1 MRNTD
6 RHIEKRIDEILKFS
20 ENVPR
25 VSPPPSFASNV
36 MKRFEE
42 EVYGG
47 RTVTM
52 NFMPYIR
59 IAAAMIVF
67 AVIGNLLILITSI
80 KQVNTD
86 REIYT
91 AYTSEYNIDREDQW
105 WINLT
110 SGDYDVE
117 ESNYR

>member
-1 MRNTD
+1 MTNTD
-6 RHIEKRIDEILKFS
+6 KHIEKRIDDILDYS
-20 ENVPR
+20 ENIPK

-36 MKRFEE
+36 MKRFDEE
-42 EVYGG
+42 MNRG
-47 RTVTM
+47 RAVTM

-86 REIYT
+86 REILT
-91 AYTSEYNIDREDQW
+91 AYSSEYNIDSRDQW
-105 WINLT
+105 WVNLT
-110 SGDYDVE
+110 SGDYE
-117 ESNYR
+117 INE

>member
-6 RHIEKRIDEILKFS
+6 KNTEKRIDEILEYS
-20 ENVPR
+20 ENVPK

-36 MKRFEE
+36 MQRFEDE
-42 EVYGG
+42 MG
-47 RTVTM
+47 RGKVVAM

-86 REIYT
+86 REILT
-91 AYTSEYNIDREDQW
+91 AYSSEYNIDTEDQW
-105 WINLT
+105 WVNLT
-110 SGDYDVE
+110 AGDYDIYE
-117 ESNYR
+117 ANAK